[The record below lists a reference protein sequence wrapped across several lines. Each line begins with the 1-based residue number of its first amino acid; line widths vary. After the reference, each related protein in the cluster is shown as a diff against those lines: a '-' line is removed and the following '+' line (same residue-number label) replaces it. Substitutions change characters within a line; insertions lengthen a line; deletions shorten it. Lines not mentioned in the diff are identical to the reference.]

1 MRQKICVVLTSPF
14 ALKAFLLPHIE
25 ALSDFEI
32 TICVNISE
40 LNVPLSLPAGVYLV
54 PIPIA
59 RSVSAAADL
68 VVLIWLWRF
77 LRSGKFGIVL
87 SLTPK
92 GGLLGMLAARAAGN
106 RIRVHCFTGQV
117 WATKRGVTR
126 QLLRLVDTLL
136 AWSATHLL
144 ADSASQREFLL
155 KNRVAAPGK
164 IKVLGNGSM
173 AGVDMDRF
181 RPDEE
186 ARREVRSR
194 LGIPGGATCLL
205 YVGRLKIEKGVPDLL
220 TAFGILSKRH
230 SALHLILAG
239 PDDENLLASIEVVP
253 RLHVVGYT
261 EVPQRYMAA
270 ADIFCLPSYR
280 EGFGQVAIEAAAVG
294 LPVVASRIYGVT
306 DAVVD
311 GVSGLLHEPRCIE
324 DLVNKLDQLVSDVA
338 YRKALAEAGQARV
351 TALFSRD
358 VSIEAMRRFI
368 MQLSEN
374 KDQ

>member
-1 MRQKICVVLTSPF
+1 
-14 ALKAFLLPHIE
+14 
-25 ALSDFEI
+25 
-32 TICVNISE
+32 
-40 LNVPLSLPAGVYLV
+40 
-54 PIPIA
+54 
-59 RSVSAAADL
+59 
-68 VVLIWLWRF
+68 
-77 LRSGKFGIVL
+77 
-87 SLTPK
+87 
-92 GGLLGMLAARAAGN
+92 
-106 RIRVHCFTGQV
+106 
-117 WATKRGVTR
+117 
-126 QLLRLVDTLL
+126 
-136 AWSATHLL
+136 
-144 ADSASQREFLL
+144 
-155 KNRVAAPGK
+155 
-164 IKVLGNGSM
+164 
-173 AGVDMDRF
+173 
-181 RPDEE
+181 
-186 ARREVRSR
+186 
-194 LGIPGGATCLL
+194 L

>member
-25 ALSDFEI
+25 ALPDFEI
-32 TICVNISE
+32 TICVNVSE
-40 LNVPLSLPAGVYLV
+40 LNVPLSLPAGVHLA
-54 PIPIA
+54 PIPIS
-59 RSVSAAADL
+59 RSVSAVADL
-68 VVLIWLWRF
+68 VVLMWLWRF
-77 LRSGKFGIVL
+77 LRSGKFDIVL

-117 WATKRGVTR
+117 WATKRGAAR
-126 QLLRLVDTLL
+126 QLLRLVDMLL

-155 KNRVAAPGK
+155 ENRVVAPGK

-173 AGVDMDRF
+173 AGVEMDRF

-186 ARREVRSR
+186 ARRNVRSR
-194 LGIPGGATCLL
+194 LGIPDGATCLL

-220 TAFGILSKRH
+220 AAFGILSKRYP
-230 SALHLILAG
+230 ALHLILAG
-239 PDDENLLASIEVVP
+239 PDDENLLASIEVTT

-261 EVPQRYMAA
+261 GSPEHYMAA

-280 EGFGQVAIEAAAVG
+280 EGFGQVVIEAAAVG
-294 LPVVASRIYGVT
+294 LPVVASRIYGLT

-311 GVSGLLHEPRCIE
+311 GVSGLLHEPRSIE
-324 DLVNKLDQLVSDVA
+324 DIVKKLDRLVADA
-338 YRKALAEAGQARV
+338 TYRKTLAKAGRSRV
-351 TALFSRD
+351 AALFSRD
-358 VSIEAMRRFI
+358 MSIDAMRRFI
-368 MQLSEN
+368 NQVSQN
-374 KDQ
+374 